1 MRDASGEVRL
11 VYRTPDWEDFVTLA
25 ATELRIYGATN
36 PQVTRRLRAMYDQLL
51 RVVPAER
58 AEALRREVALLEATV
73 EAAWSSPPDRAIA
86 GASDLQGFGSRSR
99 VR

>member
-58 AEALRREVALLEATV
+58 AEALRREVALLEATI
-73 EAAWSSPPDRAIA
+73 EAAWAHPADRAIA
-86 GASDLQGFGSRSR
+86 GTSDLQGFGSRHR
-99 VR
+99 Q